1 MPQPKGEHLFLKTR
15 DRDEYWLIL
24 FSYAADDLEKRL
36 GSDYS
41 FVRVDLSFQE
51 LDIFGKTIVRQ
62 KYTFVRDI

>member
-1 MPQPKGEHLFLKTR
+1 MPQPKGEHLFSKTR

-24 FSYAADDLEKRL
+24 FSYAADDLEKRN